1 MNLKK
6 KSRLSKIFFDEDH
19 YSHSIIRIPCPH
31 CGELCSTLAKSCP
44 KCGEPLNPTLKRVNK
59 EKLDELI
66 AFKSSE
72 LQIIGKLEKIINT
85 SILKVEKLE
94 RNIIGYI
101 SDSENITGI
110 SLFNCG
116 LATIPEELMNL
127 TNLKI
132 LYLRRNFINSLQKSI
147 GFLSALEEM
156 DLSINEISILP
167 KSIGLLKSLRKLNLS
182 SNKLLNI
189 PDTIGTI
196 SNLEVLNLSNNRLKN
211 VPISLNKL
219 AALKELN
226 LKANFWITIHD
237 SIIQQ
242 KERGLRIDI

>member
-1 MNLKK
+1 MLYVNVNMD
-6 KSRLSKIFFDEDH
+6 FDEDL
-19 YSHSIIRIPCPH
+19 YSHSIVRIPCPH
-31 CGELCSTLAKSCP
+31 CGELCSTLAKNCP
-44 KCGEPLNPTLKRVNK
+44 KCGEHLNPTLKRINK

-66 AFKSSE
+66 AIKSSE
-72 LQIIGKLEKIINT
+72 LQIIGRLEKVINK
-85 SILKVEKLE
+85 SIPKVEKLE

-101 SDSENITGI
+101 SDSENLTGI

-127 TNLKI
+127 TNLKF
-132 LYLRRNFINSLQKSI
+132 LYLRRNSINSLQKSI

-156 DLSINEISILP
+156 DLSINELSILP

-211 VPISLNKL
+211 IPISLNKL

-242 KERGLRIDI
+242 KERGLRIDM